1 MKLIYSLRLTNNV
14 TVMCD
19 FVDYDMRYNLRARNK
34 IAELE
39 DEGLF
44 VEEETQ
50 QRREQPIE
58 LIAT

>member
-1 MKLIYSLRLTNNV
+1 
-14 TVMCD
+14 MCD
-19 FVDYDMRYNLRARNK
+19 FVDYDMRYNLRTRNK

-58 LIAT
+58 MIAT

>member
-1 MKLIYSLRLTNNV
+1 
-14 TVMCD
+14 MCY
-19 FVDYDMRYNLRARNK
+19 FVDYDMRYNLRTRNK

-50 QRREQPIE
+50 QRREAAYRNDCYI
-58 LIAT
+58 TRMKK

>member
-1 MKLIYSLRLTNNV
+1 MKLIYTLRLINNV

-19 FVDYDMRYNLRARNK
+19 FVDYDMRYNLRTRNK
-34 IAELE
+34 IAGLE

-50 QRREQPIE
+50 QHREQPIE
-58 LIAT
+58 MIAT